1 MTSSAWLLLVFAGI
15 AAVVDWWAIAMRNR
29 RVEFVSKPATL
40 VLLIGT
46 ALALD
51 PDVSSMRTW
60 FVVALVFSLAGD
72 VFLMLPRDL
81 FLPGLGSF
89 LVAHLAYIAGF
100 VALGIESDLLPI
112 LIPVAVLVV
121 LYARYLIVN
130 MSGPNVAM
138 RVPVALYAVAIG
150 TMLVFALASGSVVAA
165 AGAILFITS
174 DGLIGYSRFVRSP
187 GWAPVAIIVT
197 YHLGQAGLVLG
208 LVFT

>member
-1 MTSSAWLLLVFAGI
+1 MTSLSWLFLALAGI
-15 AAVVDWWAIAMRNR
+15 AAVVDWWAIATRNR
-29 RVEFVSKPATL
+29 RVEYVAKPATL

-51 PDVSSMRTW
+51 PDVPSMRTW

-89 LVAHLAYIAGF
+89 LVAHLAYIGGF

-112 LIPVAVLVV
+112 LIPVAVLAL
-121 LYARYLIVN
+121 LYARYLIVHR
-130 MSGPNVAM
+130 SGPNVAM
-138 RVPVALYAVAIG
+138 RVPVAFYAVAIG
-150 TMLVFALASGSVVAA
+150 TMLVFALASGSVAA
-165 AGAILFITS
+165 AVGAILFITS

-187 GWAPVAIIVT
+187 DWAPVAIIVS

-208 LVFT
+208 LVYT